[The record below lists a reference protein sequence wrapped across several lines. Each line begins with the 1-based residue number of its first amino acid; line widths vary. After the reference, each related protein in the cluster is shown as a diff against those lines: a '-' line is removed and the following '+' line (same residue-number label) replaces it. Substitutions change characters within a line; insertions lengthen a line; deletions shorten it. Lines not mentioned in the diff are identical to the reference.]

1 MINNNNDIAN
11 FYPFILAE
19 CFSHNDNTMKNKFNI
34 ELLLDCIVKLHVL
47 HIDDLCHIWN
57 CVWSDTFIKY
67 VSIFVDSL

>member
-47 HIDDLCHIWN
+47 HIDDLCHI
-57 CVWSDTFIKY
+57 
-67 VSIFVDSL
+67 